1 MKMNDKH
8 DLLTAMLSAKEQ
20 GIGALLA
27 FLMAVL
33 RGRYNGSGFTKT
45 VIDALMC
52 AMIAWFARDILDVF
66 GLKPN
71 LAYILSVFIGY
82 LGTETIGAFIKRV
95 INKKAG
101 VTNGNEQ

>member
-45 VIDALMC
+45 VI
-52 AMIAWFARDILDVF
+52 R
-66 GLKPN
+66 GQH
-71 LAYILSVFIGY
+71 
-82 LGTETIGAFIKRV
+82 
-95 INKKAG
+95 AG
-101 VTNGNEQ
+101 